1 MATTQAAKPKRTIVV
16 CGVPDGLLSDDV
28 MADILMIHFQ
38 KAKNKGG
45 DVEDVA
51 YPTSTEGVA
60 YVTFEDERDA
70 ENVLRKGDHSLEDK
84 RLLVGYP
91 LKVSSYGKSIFTCV
105 TCILNL
111 SPFGEKYNLE
121 SLVQDFKKKFPNLS
135 FGLLQSDG
143 LISVQGPFLAISALQ
158 KDILLNI
165 KHSLSE
171 QHAARNLKASDHRPG
186 TRQANSGLS
195 SELKNN
201 FVQNASKEEGLT
213 VALDT
218 DTYHYMRTFR
228 EEFYQRSLSGVSSY
242 AAIDGQVTT
251 IYLKSDSTK
260 PGSRPLRHA
269 KVRVEGLLAELYG
282 FLRKERLSHE
292 KSNNSEKRRRERAC
306 EMLRSQYPNVLVLA
320 YPTHIDIIGSS
331 SDIYEF
337 AKQVNKMMGNVS
349 REPWR

>member
-1 MATTQAAKPKRTIVV
+1 
-16 CGVPDGLLSDDV
+16 

-45 DVEDVA
+45 DVEDVV
-51 YPTSTEGVA
+51 YPTSMEGVA

-91 LKVSSYGKSIFTCV
+91 LKVSSYGKSIFTCM

-135 FGLLQSDG
+135 FGPLQTNG

-158 KDILLNI
+158 KNILLNI

-171 QHAARNLKASDHRPG
+171 QHVARNLKASDHRPG

-213 VALDT
+213 IALDT

-228 EEFYQRSLSGVSSY
+228 EEFYQRSLKECGVTSY
-242 AAIDGQVTT
+242 AAVDGEVTT
-251 IYLKSDSTK
+251 IYLESDNTK
-260 PGSRPLRHA
+260 PGSRSLRHA
-269 KVRVEGLLAELYG
+269 KERVDGLLAGLYG

-292 KSNNSEKRRRERAC
+292 RCSNSEKRRRERTC
-306 EMLRSQYPNVLVLA
+306 EMLRSQYPNVLVLE

-337 AKQVNKMMGNVS
+337 AKQVNKMMGNAP